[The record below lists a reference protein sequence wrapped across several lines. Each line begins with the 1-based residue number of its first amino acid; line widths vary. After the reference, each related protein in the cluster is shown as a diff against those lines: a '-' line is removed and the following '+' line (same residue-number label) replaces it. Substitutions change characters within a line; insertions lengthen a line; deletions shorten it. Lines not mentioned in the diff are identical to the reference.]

1 MRKSKEK
8 KEFNLK
14 EILGEGVNI
23 KESRKSKIK
32 KDREF
37 FVYLVNT
44 LVEIDSRTDHLI
56 TLGVDLI
63 NYEDPYHNII
73 EGLVFKHYGDVEGEV
88 IMWWLSEK
96 RLPGGKDMTLQ
107 SPDGI
112 DHTVNTPIQLY
123 NILKKISKLIKD
135 A

>member
-88 IMWWLSEK
+88 IM
-96 RLPGGKDMTLQ
+96 
-107 SPDGI
+107 
-112 DHTVNTPIQLY
+112 
-123 NILKKISKLIKD
+123 
-135 A
+135 